1 MIRIY
6 KRETVMANNI
16 RILVVEDDEN
26 LANNIASFLADFS
39 EVDIENDGLSGKF
52 AATENVYDLIILDIM
67 LPEMNG
73 YDVLKSIRADKI
85 NTPVLILTAKAEID
99 DKIHGFNLGADDY
112 LTKPFHREELQV
124 RVKALLK
131 RSGALADDSTLKIS
145 NLEVNL
151 NNHEII
157 AGGEQISLNGKEYD
171 LLVYLLQNK
180 NTILT
185 KDQIFER
192 IWGFDSDT
200 SITVVEVY
208 MSNLRKKLRPSENDN
223 LIKTIRN
230 VGYIFQD
237 DSEN

>member
-1 MIRIY
+1 MS
-6 KRETVMANNI
+6 NNI
-16 RILVVEDDEN
+16 KILVVEDDEN
-26 LANNIASFLADFS
+26 LANNIATFLSDFS
-39 EVDIENDGLSGKF
+39 EVHIENDGLSGKF

-73 YDVLKSIRADKI
+73 YDVLKNIRNDKI

-99 DKIHGFNLGADDY
+99 DKVHGFNLGADDY
-112 LTKPFHREELQV
+112 LTKPFHREELLV

-131 RSGALADDSTLKIS
+131 RSGVLADDSILKIR

-151 NNHEII
+151 NNHTIL
-157 AGGEQISLNGKEYD
+157 ANGQPISLNGKEYD

-180 NTILT
+180 NTNLT

-208 MSNLRKKLRPSENDN
+208 MSNLRKKLRPSQNDS

-230 VGYIFQD
+230 VGYIFQN
-237 DSEN
+237 ENEI

>member
-1 MIRIY
+1 
-6 KRETVMANNI
+6 
-16 RILVVEDDEN
+16 
-26 LANNIASFLADFS
+26 
-39 EVDIENDGLSGKF
+39 
-52 AATENVYDLIILDIM
+52 
-67 LPEMNG
+67 MNG
-73 YDVLKSIRADKI
+73 YDVLKNIRTDGI
-85 NTPVLILTAKAEID
+85 NTPVLILTAKAELD
-99 DKIHGFNLGADDY
+99 DKVHGFNLGADDY
-112 LTKPFHREELQV
+112 LTKPFHREELLV

-131 RSGALADDSTLKIS
+131 RSGALTDDSTIKIN

-151 NNHEII
+151 NNHEILADQQKI
-157 AGGEQISLNGKEYD
+157 ELNVKEYD

-208 MSNLRKKLRPSENDN
+208 MSNLRKKLRPSGNDN

-237 DSEN
+237 ENEI

>member
-1 MIRIY
+1 MS
-6 KRETVMANNI
+6 NNI
-16 RILVVEDDEN
+16 RILVVEDDTN
-26 LANNIASFLADFS
+26 LANNIAAFLADFS

-52 AATENVYDLIILDIM
+52 AALEDVYDLIILDIM

-73 YDVLKSIRADKI
+73 YDVLKNIRDEKI

-131 RSGALADDSTLKIS
+131 RSGALADDSTLRIR

-151 NNHEII
+151 NNHEIT
-157 AGGEQISLNGKEYD
+157 ADGQVISLNGKEYD

-208 MSNLRKKLRPSENDN
+208 MSNLRKKLRPSANDN

-237 DSEN
+237 ENEV

>member
-1 MIRIY
+1 
-6 KRETVMANNI
+6 MANNI

-26 LANNIASFLADFS
+26 LANNIATFLHDFS

-52 AATENVYDLIILDIM
+52 AATEDVYDLIILDIM

-73 YDVLKSIRADKI
+73 YDVLKNIRADKI
-85 NTPVLILTAKAEID
+85 NTPVLVLTAKAEID
-99 DKIHGFNLGADDY
+99 DKIHGFDLGADDY
-112 LTKPFHREELQV
+112 LTKPFHREELLA

-131 RSGALADDSTLKIS
+131 RSGALADDSILKIR

-151 NNHEII
+151 NNHEIK
-157 AGGEQISLNGKEYD
+157 AGGKQIALNGKEYD

-208 MSNLRKKLRPSENDN
+208 MSNLRKKLRPSKNDG

-237 DSEN
+237 ETEI

>member
-1 MIRIY
+1 MP
-6 KRETVMANNI
+6 NNI

-26 LANNIASFLADFS
+26 LANNITSFLSDFS

-52 AATENVYDLIILDIM
+52 AASEDVYDLIILDIM

-73 YDVLKSIRADKI
+73 YDVLKNIRNDKI

-131 RSGALADDSTLKIS
+131 RSGALADDSVLKIR

-151 NNHEII
+151 NNHDII
-157 AGGEQISLNGKEYD
+157 ANSEQVALNGKEYD

-208 MSNLRKKLRPSENDN
+208 MSNLRKKLRPSENDS

-237 DSEN
+237 DTEN

>member
-1 MIRIY
+1 MRRNY
-6 KRETVMANNI
+6 MQNI
-16 RILVVEDDEN
+16 KILVVEDDEN
-26 LANNIASFLADFS
+26 LADNIASFLADFA

-52 AATENVYDLIILDIM
+52 AATEDVHDLIILDLM
-67 LPEMNG
+67 LPGMNG
-73 YDVLKSIRADKI
+73 YDILKDIRADKI
-85 NTPVLILTAKAEID
+85 TTPVLILTAKAELD
-99 DKIHGFNLGADDY
+99 DKVHGFDLGADDY

-131 RSGALADDSTLKIS
+131 RSGALADDSILRMNSI
-145 NLEVNL
+145 EINL
-151 NNHEII
+151 NNHEVS
-157 AGGEQISLNGKEYD
+157 AGDQSILLNGKEYD

-208 MSNLRKKLRPSENDN
+208 MSNLRKKLRPSKNDY

-237 DSEN
+237 ENQN

>member
-1 MIRIY
+1 MS
-6 KRETVMANNI
+6 NNI
-16 RILVVEDDEN
+16 RILVVEDDNN
-26 LANNIASFLADFS
+26 LANNIATFLNDFS
-39 EVDIENDGLSGKF
+39 QVDIESDGLSGKF

-73 YDVLKSIRADKI
+73 YDVLKNIRKDKI
-85 NTPVLILTAKAEID
+85 NTPVLILTAKADID
-99 DKIHGFNLGADDY
+99 DKVHGFNLGADDY
-112 LTKPFHREELQV
+112 LTKPFHREELLA

-131 RSGALADDSTLKIS
+131 RSGTMADDSILKIRD
-145 NLEVNL
+145 LEVNL
-151 NNHEII
+151 NTHETSCAGKTI
-157 AGGEQISLNGKEYD
+157 ALNGKEYD

-208 MSNLRKKLRPSENDN
+208 MSNLRKKLRPSKNDN

-237 DSEN
+237 ETEV